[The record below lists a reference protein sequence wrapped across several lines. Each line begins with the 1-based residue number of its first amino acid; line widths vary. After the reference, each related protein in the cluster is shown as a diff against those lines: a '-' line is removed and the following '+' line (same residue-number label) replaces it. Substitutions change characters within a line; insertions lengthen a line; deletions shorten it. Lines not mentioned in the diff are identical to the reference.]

1 MNKHTLILGLGND
14 ILMDDGIGIRLCKE
28 MQQYFTDESVTFDTA
43 SLGGLEILELI
54 QGFENVIFIDAIKTT
69 GGIPGTVYYFTPAD
83 FKETS
88 NLSNLHDVSFLT
100 ALEIGK
106 KLNMKIPDSMHII
119 AVEIVEDLTFGE
131 DFTPEIQEKYPEI
144 IVQVKAHVEKILS

>member
-14 ILMDDGIGIRLCKE
+14 ILMDDGIGIRLCKK
-28 MQQYFTDESVTFDTA
+28 MQHYFSEESVTFDTV
-43 SLGGLEILELI
+43 SLGGLEILEFI
-54 QGFENVIFIDAIKTT
+54 QGYNNVIFIDAIKTSD
-69 GGIPGTVYYFTPAD
+69 GIPGTVYYFTPAD

-106 KLNMKIPDSMHII
+106 KLNMEVPEHLHII
-119 AVEIVEDLTFGE
+119 AIEIVEDLTFGE
-131 DFTPEIQEKYPEI
+131 DFTPEVQEKYPEI
-144 IVQVKAHVEKILS
+144 VVQVRDLVDKIVK

>member
-1 MNKHTLILGLGND
+1 MKKQTLILGLGND

-54 QGFENVIFIDAIKTT
+54 QGFKNVIFIDAIKTT
-69 GGIPGTVYYFTPAD
+69 GGVPGTVYYFTPSD

-100 ALEIGK
+100 ALEIGR
-106 KLNMKIPDSMHII
+106 KLNMEIPDSIHII
-119 AVEIVEDLTFGE
+119 AVEIVEDLTFGV
-131 DFTPEIQEKYPEI
+131 DFSPEIQEKYPGI
-144 IVQVKAHVEKILS
+144 IVEVKTHVGKILS